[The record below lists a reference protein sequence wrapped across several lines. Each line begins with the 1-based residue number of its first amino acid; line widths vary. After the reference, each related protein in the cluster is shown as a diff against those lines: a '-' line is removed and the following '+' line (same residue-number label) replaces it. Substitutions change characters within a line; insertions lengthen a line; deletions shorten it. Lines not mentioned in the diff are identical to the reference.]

1 MRFAR
6 KAVQDGMEIRGNG
19 PVNYIQNFL
28 QQLSM
33 MKWSDYLDILI
44 VAFLLYKLIP
54 MFRSTNALRVARSIV
69 VIIVVA
75 WLTKVLELYTLSFIF
90 NQFLQVGILALVILF
105 QPELRRMLDQLSSV
119 RFRKLLGGGKQ
130 EQEMELAIG
139 QIVQACEVMGRERVG
154 ALIVIARNER
164 MDEYFKNGTKLDAQ
178 ISEQLLRNIFFPK
191 ASLHDGAVFICDG
204 RIAAAGCVLPLSE
217 SDRLSADLG
226 TRHRAGV
233 GISEVSDAVAI
244 VVSEETGTISVAVG
258 GMLKRHL
265 APQTLERLL
274 CNEICPE
281 ETTRENS
288 LVVRLRQKRQKKEDQ
303 TK

>member
-1 MRFAR
+1 M
-6 KAVQDGMEIRGNG
+6 
-19 PVNYIQNFL
+19 NYIKDIL

-33 MKWSDYLDILI
+33 MKWTDYLDILI
-44 VAFLLYKLIP
+44 VAFLLFKLIP
-54 MFRSTNALRVARSIV
+54 MFRSTNALRVARSIIA
-69 VIIVVA
+69 IIVVA
-75 WLTKVLELYTLSFIF
+75 WLTEVLELYTLSFIF

-119 RFRKLLGGGKQ
+119 RLRKLLGTEKR
-130 EQEMELAIG
+130 EQDMEIAIS

-154 ALIVIARNER
+154 ALIVMARNER
-164 MDEYFKNGTKLDAQ
+164 LDEYFKKGTRIDAQ
-178 ISEQLLRNIFFPK
+178 VSEQLLRNIFFPK
-191 ASLHDGAVFICDG
+191 AALHDGAVIMIEG
-204 RIAAAGCVLPLSE
+204 RIAAAGCVLPLSQ

-244 VVSEETGTISVAVG
+244 VVSEETGTISVAIG

-265 APQTLERLL
+265 APQTLEKLL
-274 CNEICPE
+274 CNELCPKE
-281 ETTRENS
+281 PTAENN
-288 LVVRLRQKRQKKEDQ
+288 LAVRLRQKLKKKEDQ

>member
-1 MRFAR
+1 M
-6 KAVQDGMEIRGNG
+6 
-19 PVNYIQNFL
+19 NYIKDIL

-33 MKWSDYLDILI
+33 MKWTDYLDILI
-44 VAFLLYKLIP
+44 VAFLLFKLIP
-54 MFRSTNALRVARSIV
+54 MFRSTNALRVARSIIA
-69 VIIVVA
+69 IIVVA
-75 WLTKVLELYTLSFIF
+75 WLTEVLELYTLSFIF

-119 RFRKLLGGGKQ
+119 RLRKLLGTEKR
-130 EQEMELAIG
+130 EQEMEVVIS

-154 ALIVIARNER
+154 ALIVMARNES
-164 MDEYFKNGTKLDAQ
+164 MDEYFKKGTKIDAQ
-178 ISEQLLRNIFFPK
+178 VSEQLLRNIFFPK
-191 ASLHDGAVFICDG
+191 AALHDGAVIMIEG
-204 RIAAAGCVLPLSE
+204 RIAAAGCVLPLSQ

-244 VVSEETGTISVAVG
+244 VVSEETGTISVAIG

-265 APQTLERLL
+265 APQTLEKLL
-274 CNEICPE
+274 CNELCPKE
-281 ETTRENS
+281 PTADNN
-288 LVVRLRQKRQKKEDQ
+288 LAVRLRQKLKKKEDQ